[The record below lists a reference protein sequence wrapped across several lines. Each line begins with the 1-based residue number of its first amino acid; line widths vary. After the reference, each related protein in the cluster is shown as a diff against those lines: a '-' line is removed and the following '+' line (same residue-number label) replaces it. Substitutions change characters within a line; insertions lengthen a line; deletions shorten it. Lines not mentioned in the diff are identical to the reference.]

1 MGAPGRTGGNQMT
14 LCPQFQHAAMINH
27 RPSEEAK
34 NKTEIFLKLRV
45 ILDPIFGPWS

>member
-14 LCPQFQHAAMINH
+14 ICPQFQHAVMINH